1 MHNET
6 LTNIFWGVFLVWFGL
21 VSVLLSGNFGAAIES
36 PLFAL
41 GTGVLMMTLNLV
53 RALIQLR
60 VSVITT
66 GLGILLAIIYFPLY
80 FLKIELAFL
89 PALVII
95 AGIAL
100 IIGAFRTRKYYVS

>member
-1 MHNET
+1 MQSET
-6 LTNIFWGVFLVWFGL
+6 VTNIFWGLFLVWFGL
-21 VSVLLSGNFGAAIES
+21 VSAIAGGNFGVAIES

-41 GTGVLMMTLNLV
+41 GTGLLMIILNLV
-53 RALIQLR
+53 RTMIRLR

-66 GLGILLAIIYFPLY
+66 GLGILLAIIYSPLY
-80 FLKIELAFL
+80 FLNKALPFL
-89 PALVII
+89 PALLII